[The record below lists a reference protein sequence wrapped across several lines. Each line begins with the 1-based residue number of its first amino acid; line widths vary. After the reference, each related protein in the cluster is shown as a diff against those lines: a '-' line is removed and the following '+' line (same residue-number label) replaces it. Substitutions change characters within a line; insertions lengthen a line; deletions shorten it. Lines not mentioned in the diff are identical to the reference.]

1 MNDDGSPSTHEQG
14 TGKIL
19 ELGLLARRFS
29 HVPT

>member
-14 TGKIL
+14 TGNIL
-19 ELGLLARRFS
+19 ELALVYRQFS